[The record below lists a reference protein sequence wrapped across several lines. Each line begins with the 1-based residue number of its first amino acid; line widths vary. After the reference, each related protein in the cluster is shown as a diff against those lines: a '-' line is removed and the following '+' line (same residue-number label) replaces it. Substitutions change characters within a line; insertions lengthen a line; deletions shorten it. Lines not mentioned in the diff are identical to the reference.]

1 MSSILRSS
9 EGTPDPAGLADPA
22 NPADPTESVGP
33 RGDLES
39 VESVGDAATGAPPPS
54 APSPVPIELR
64 LAVHDF
70 LDMEAE
76 LLDDRRFEDWLALFA
91 DDLVY
96 VAPVRITAKRGHREV
111 VDDIGHFDE
120 TKQSLGM
127 RVRRLG
133 TDVAWAEDPPSVTRR
148 FVTNVKVGRGAQPG
162 ELTAR
167 TYLLLYRSRGDRG
180 HVDLLSCVR
189 DDVLRTVGDS
199 FLIARRRA
207 VLDQAVLGTKNLAVF
222 L

>member
-1 MSSILRSS
+1 MSTVLR
-9 EGTPDPAGLADPA
+9 P
-22 NPADPTESVGP
+22 
-33 RGDLES
+33 
-39 VESVGDAATGAPPPS
+39 ATGSEEPTRPVGQVEDVGAAPEVAPPLETL
-54 APSPVPIELR
+54 AVPLELR
-64 LAVHDF
+64 VAVHDF
-70 LDMEAE
+70 LDEEAE
-76 LLDDRRFEDWLALFA
+76 LLDDRRFEEWLALFA

-96 VAPVRITAKRGHREV
+96 TAPVRLTARHGHRDV
-111 VDDIGHFDE
+111 VDDLGHFDE

-133 TDVAWAEDPPSVTRR
+133 TDVAWAEDPPSITRR
-148 FVTNVKVGRGAQPG
+148 FVTNVKVRWGERHG
-162 ELTAR
+162 ELAVR

-189 DDVLRTVGDS
+189 NDVLRPHGES

-207 VLDQAVLGTKNLAVF
+207 LLDQAVLGTKNLAVF